1 MYKGGRPI
9 LDTDVLKILEY
20 INYGNTILILMITM
34 LFIETGLIHQKI
46 I

>member
-20 INYGNTILILMITM
+20 INYGNTDIITSYFN
-34 LFIETGLIHQKI
+34 LNDY
-46 I
+46 